1 MRRATNASAM
11 SRSTTGEL
19 KKSISGAQIR
29 AARGLLDW
37 TRLELARRAVVSD
50 ASLYALENARGAIPN
65 TSTLTAV
72 QKALEAAG
80 IEFDGPAPG
89 LRLRPKPGDDP
100 IAPPTAPTS

>member
-1 MRRATNASAM
+1 M
-11 SRSTTGEL
+11 SRSTKGEL
-19 KKSISGAQIR
+19 KKPISSAQIC

-37 TRLELARRAVVSD
+37 TRHELARRAVVSD

-89 LRLRPKPGDDP
+89 LRLRPKSGDDP
-100 IAPPTAPTS
+100 TMPVTQRTS

>member
-37 TRLELARRAVVSD
+37 TRELARRAVVSD
-50 ASLYALENARGAIPN
+50 ASLYALENPRGAIPN

>member
-1 MRRATNASAM
+1 M
-11 SRSTTGEL
+11 SQPTKGEL
-19 KKSISGAQIR
+19 KKPVSGAQIR

-37 TRLELARRAVVSD
+37 TRHELARRAVVSD

-72 QKALEAAG
+72 QKALETAG

-89 LRLRPKPGDDP
+89 LRLRPKSGD
-100 IAPPTAPTS
+100 APTTPVTQRTS